1 MREIVSATNRE
12 GVLVFCGA
20 KLNDEQHIA
29 FSRQLGELDDV
40 NVLIKAGV
48 QMRLPEHPEIFGVSN
63 LDTKVNVMTDL
74 DSVHMAATKGNS
86 LWHADMAFTPRRAL

>member
-1 MREIVSATNRE
+1 MSSQLCSPTQNPNTLTFKRLHPTFAVEVGGIDRTNPIPDSVIREIVFATNRE
-12 GVLVFCGA
+12 GVLVFRGA

-48 QMRLPEHPEIFGVSN
+48 QVRLLTFPI
-63 LDTKVNVMTDL
+63 
-74 DSVHMAATKGNS
+74 
-86 LWHADMAFTPRRAL
+86 